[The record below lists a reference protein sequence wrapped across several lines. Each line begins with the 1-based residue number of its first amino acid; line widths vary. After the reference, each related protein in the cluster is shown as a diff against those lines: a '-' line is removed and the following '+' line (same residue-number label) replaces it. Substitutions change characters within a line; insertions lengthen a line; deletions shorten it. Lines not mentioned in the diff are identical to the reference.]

1 MSGQNKQLA
10 EELSVLLSELSQGEI
25 DSIDASL
32 PLSSQGL
39 DSILL
44 VAFLSRIES
53 RYEVAFDEEQISS
66 DLAIDDLVELI
77 DSSN

>member
-53 RYEVAFDEEQISS
+53 RYEVAFDEQISS

>member
-44 VAFLSRIES
+44 VAFFRSC
-53 RYEVAFDEEQISS
+53 
-66 DLAIDDLVELI
+66 
-77 DSSN
+77 N

>member
-10 EELSVLLSELSQGEI
+10 EERSVLLSELSQGEI

-39 DSILL
+39 DSMTMEIGRASCRER
-44 VAFLSRIES
+44 V
-53 RYEVAFDEEQISS
+53 
-66 DLAIDDLVELI
+66 
-77 DSSN
+77 

>member
-44 VAFLSRIES
+44 VAFLSRIDS
-53 RYEVAFDEEQISS
+53 RYEVAFEEQISS

>member
-25 DSIDASL
+25 
-32 PLSSQGL
+32 

>member
-44 VAFLSRIES
+44 VAFLRIES